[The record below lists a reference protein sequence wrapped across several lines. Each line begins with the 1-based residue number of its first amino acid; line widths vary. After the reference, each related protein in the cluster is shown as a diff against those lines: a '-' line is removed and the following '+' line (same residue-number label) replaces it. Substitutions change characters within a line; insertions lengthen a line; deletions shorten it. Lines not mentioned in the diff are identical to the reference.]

1 MAPALLVLG
10 IHVEYDRTVVY
21 TQDIFMD
28 WDAAKDGVPQLP
40 FNYFCYGAAL
50 SEVEIDCL
58 TGDMMVRRTD
68 ICMDVGESL
77 NPAIDVGQV
86 EGAFVQGMGWVALEE
101 LKWGDTDHSWIRPGH
116 LFTKGPGAYKI
127 PSVNDIPPDFRVSLL
142 KNSNNPR
149 AVYSSKAVGEPP
161 FVLANS
167 VFCAIKDA
175 VRAARVAAGHTPYVY
190 VDSPATPER
199 IRMAC
204 ADFAT
209 ESAPHDSTPKLSV

>member
-1 MAPALLVLG
+1 MGVLLCG
-10 IHVEYDRTVVY
+10 
-21 TQDIFMD
+21 Q
-28 WDAAKDGVPQLP
+28 
-40 FNYFCYGAAL
+40 
-50 SEVEIDCL
+50 VEIDCL

-86 EGAFVQGMGWVALEE
+86 EGGFVQGMGWVALEE
-101 LKWGDTDHSWIRPGH
+101 LKWGDKDNGWIRPGH

-142 KNSNNPR
+142 KNSSNPR

-161 FVLANS
+161 LLLANS
-167 VFCAIKDA
+167 VFFAIKDA
-175 VRAARVAAGHTPYVY
+175 VRAARVAAGETPYVY
-190 VDSPATPER
+190 MDSPATPER

-204 ADFAT
+204 ADVLT
-209 ESAPHDSTPKLSV
+209 EPLGHATPKLSV

>member
-1 MAPALLVLG
+1 
-10 IHVEYDRTVVY
+10 
-21 TQDIFMD
+21 MD
-28 WDAAKDGVPQLP
+28 WDAAAAGVPQLP

-86 EGAFVQGMGWVALEE
+86 EGGFVQGMGWVALEE
-101 LKWGDTDHSWIRPGH
+101 LKWGDKDHEWIRPGH

-127 PSVNDIPPDFRVSLL
+127 PSVNGALSDMFFHTAGSLHVVWFSCHRRLTIVFSLSDMPPDFRVSLL
-142 KNSNNPR
+142 KNSSNPR

-161 FVLANS
+161 LLLANS
-167 VFCAIKDA
+167 V
-175 VRAARVAAGHTPYVY
+175 RAL
-190 VDSPATPER
+190 SPRQRLLCFLAPKWCER
-199 IRMAC
+199 ALTH
-204 ADFAT
+204 FAT
-209 ESAPHDSTPKLSV
+209 NRRCSSRSRMPSRQPE